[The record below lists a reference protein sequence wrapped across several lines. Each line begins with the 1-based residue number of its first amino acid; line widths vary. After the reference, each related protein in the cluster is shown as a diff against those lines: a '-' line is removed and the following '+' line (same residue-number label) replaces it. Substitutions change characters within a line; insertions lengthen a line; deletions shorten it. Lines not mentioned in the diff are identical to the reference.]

1 MVLPRAQRTLE
12 EDMITL
18 RHVSS
23 MDSTEVDTKNKDI
36 IEDMMFRIEQMNKK
50 INSLKRIE

>member
-12 EDMITL
+12 EDMIPL
-18 RHVSS
+18 RHVIS
-23 MDSTEVDTKNKDI
+23 MDSTEVATENNDI